1 VNESAETL
9 WHWPEF
15 PFCFALAR
23 PNSIA
28 TPRTT
33 MSSPLIETDKRGAE
47 KIEIIGREIDKSQK
61 KT

>member
-1 VNESAETL
+1 
-9 WHWPEF
+9 
-15 PFCFALAR
+15 
-23 PNSIA
+23 
-28 TPRTT
+28 